1 LNGRLIHISSRDFRA
16 VVMVRAGRR
25 FTMRDA
31 IKIAGSAAVRT
42 GELQANTRP
51 SSGFVQVVADRDD
64 VVGDLPVCTPSP
76 DLDL

>member
-1 LNGRLIHISSRDFRA
+1 LNGTLIHNSSRDFRA
-16 VVMVRAGRR
+16 VVMVRRVDR

-31 IKIAGSAAVRT
+31 LKIAGSAAVRT

-51 SSGFVQVVADRDD
+51 RSWYVQVVADRDD